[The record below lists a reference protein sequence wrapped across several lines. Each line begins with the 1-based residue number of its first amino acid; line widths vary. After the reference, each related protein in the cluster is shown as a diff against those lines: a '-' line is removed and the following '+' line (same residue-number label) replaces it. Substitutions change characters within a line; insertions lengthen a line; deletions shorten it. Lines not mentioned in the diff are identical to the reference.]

1 MHRIV
6 TGNYK
11 GQLTMPNTDYLWQSC
26 QKSAY
31 EYTVIKLTCVAA
43 WACSGVTQ
51 VLPNTERSAQGT
63 TRLSIRGTRRP
74 VFWRSELCLFKTRS
88 YPLWRPGWDMMQYSN
103 YLPFYLKRLW
113 KSSIIKINYCLTDGL
128 SWNNARLCSWVL
140 SKNLSHACQP

>member
-6 TGNYK
+6 TSNYK
-11 GQLTMPNTDYLWQSC
+11 GQLPMFNTDYLWQSVR
-26 QKSAY
+26 KARTS
-31 EYTVIKLTCVAA
+31 
-43 WACSGVTQ
+43 TQ
-51 VLPNTERSAQGT
+51 WLSWPVWQPEPARGWRRSYQTRRDLHRGP
-63 TRLSIRGTRRP
+63 RLSIRGTRRP
-74 VFWRSELCLFKTRS
+74 VFWRSELCLLKSRS

-113 KSSIIKINYCLTDGL
+113 KSSIIKINFCLTDGL